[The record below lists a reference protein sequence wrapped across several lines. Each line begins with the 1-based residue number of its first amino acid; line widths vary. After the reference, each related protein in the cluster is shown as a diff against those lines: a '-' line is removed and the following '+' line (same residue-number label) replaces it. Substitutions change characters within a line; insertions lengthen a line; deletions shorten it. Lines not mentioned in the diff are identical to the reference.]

1 MELSSTK
8 IVLNKEP
15 AEQKAPAVKERHES
29 EKVFRVLIYLIS
41 QTPFFLNIEYR
52 PCLSALL

>member
-15 AEQKAPAVKERHES
+15 ADQQAPAVKERHES
-29 EKVFRVLIYLIS
+29 EKVIWGNRNVLIDD
-41 QTPFFLNIEYR
+41 EKDG
-52 PCLSALL
+52 